1 MSDDTYPG
9 SEGLLV
15 DPATLTYVETGE
27 SEQELL
33 DQLPPRD
40 APVTV
45 VRPVRLPFE
54 TDTMIKALAQAR
66 GVNQSDLIREW
77 VMAGLASAGAT
88 PDPVTELRL
97 GLDNA
102 RRALD
107 KLTARRVGVERTVA

>member
-1 MSDDTYPG
+1 MSDDTFPG
-9 SEGLLV
+9 SEDLLV
-15 DPATLTYVETGE
+15 DPATVTYVETGE
-27 SEQELL
+27 AEQDLL
-33 DQLPPRD
+33 AQLPEAG

-97 GLDNA
+97 GLNNA
-102 RRALD
+102 QRALD
-107 KLTARRVGVERTVA
+107 KITARGVREGRTAA